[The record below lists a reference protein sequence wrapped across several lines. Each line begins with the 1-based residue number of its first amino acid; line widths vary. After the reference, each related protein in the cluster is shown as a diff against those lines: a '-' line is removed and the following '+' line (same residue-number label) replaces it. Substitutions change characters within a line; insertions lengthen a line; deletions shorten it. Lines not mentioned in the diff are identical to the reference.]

1 MLPIPLDALPTPA
14 LLVDVERLERNI
26 AAMAGAFTAAG
37 VALRPHVKTSKCWE
51 VARRQLEAG
60 AIGFTCSTAAE
71 VAWLSGHGVA
81 DLLWA
86 HIPIGPRKVA
96 FVVDI
101 IAGHGG
107 GRSDS
112 AVTAPRDSFAVAP
125 RDSVTATSRDSV
137 AVAARDPGP
146 AARSLTVS
154 RDSVAVAARDSG
166 PAARSSTVS
175 RDSVAVAARDPGP
188 AARSLTVSLDSVEA
202 ARPLSEAASAAGVTV
217 PFVLE
222 VNTGHAR
229 LGVDP
234 ADAVATADG
243 IAALPGL
250 RLRGVLTHEGHIAAL
265 PDRPAL
271 EQAGKAAGGLLVEVA
286 GALRAAGHD
295 VSIVSVGSTPGATST
310 PFVPGVTEGRP
321 GTYVYYDANQIRMG
335 SCRPDQCA
343 QTVLARVASVRRA
356 GRPIIDAGV
365 KAMSSDAIAVAG
377 GVGLVVDR
385 PGVTFVE
392 ANEEHGFLHDD
403 GAVPLSVGDLV
414 RLVPNHAC
422 GTTNMWSHV
431 YAVRGDQ
438 AVERWEI
445 SARY

>member
-1 MLPIPLDALPTPA
+1 MTPTPLDALPTPA
-14 LLVDVERLERNI
+14 LLVDLDRLERNI
-26 AAMAGAFTAAG
+26 AAMAGAFAAAG

-51 VARRQLEAG
+51 VARRQLDAG

-71 VAWLSGHGVA
+71 VAWLRGHGVA

-96 FVVDI
+96 FVVDT
-101 IAGHGG
+101 ALDGG
-107 GRSDS
+107 
-112 AVTAPRDSFAVAP
+112 
-125 RDSVTATSRDSV
+125 
-137 AVAARDPGP
+137 
-146 AARSLTVS
+146 
-154 RDSVAVAARDSG
+154 
-166 PAARSSTVS
+166 
-175 RDSVAVAARDPGP
+175 
-188 AARSLTVSLDSVEA
+188 LTVSLDSVEA

-234 ADAVATADG
+234 ADAVATAAG

-250 RLRGVLTHEGHIAAL
+250 RLRGVLTHEGHIYAL

-271 EQAGKAAGGLLVEVA
+271 EQGGKAAGGLLVQVA
-286 GALRAAGHD
+286 AALRTAGHD
-295 VSIVSVGSTPGATST
+295 VEIVSVGSTPGATST

-321 GTYVYYDANQIRMG
+321 GTYVYYDGNQIRLG
-335 SCRPDQCA
+335 SCGPDQCA

-365 KAMSSDAIAVAG
+365 KAMSSDAIAAAG

-403 GAVPLSVGDLV
+403 GPTPLAVGDLV

-422 GTTNMWSHV
+422 GTTNMWSHL

>member
-1 MLPIPLDALPTPA
+1 MLPTPLDALPTPA
-14 LLVDVERLERNI
+14 LLVDVDRLERNI
-26 AAMAGAFTAAG
+26 AAMAGAFAAAG

-71 VAWLSGHGVA
+71 VAWLRGHGVA

-96 FVVDI
+96 FVVDT
-101 IAGHGG
+101 IAQHSVSPGSAEAAGSVAG
-107 GRSDS
+107 SRS
-112 AVTAPRDSFAVAP
+112 AEAAA
-125 RDSVTATSRDSV
+125 SVTGSPSAGAT
-137 AVAARDPGP
+137 
-146 AARSLTVS
+146 
-154 RDSVAVAARDSG
+154 
-166 PAARSSTVS
+166 
-175 RDSVAVAARDPGP
+175 
-188 AARSLTVSLDSVEA
+188 RSLTVSLDSVEA
-202 ARPLSEAASAAGVTV
+202 ARPLSAAASAAGVTV

-234 ADAVATADG
+234 EDAVATAAG

-250 RLRGVLTHEGHIAAL
+250 RLRGVLTHEGHISAL
-265 PDRPAL
+265 PDRPSL
-271 EQAGKAAGGLLVEVA
+271 EEGGRTAGGLLVEVA
-286 GALRAAGHD
+286 SALRTAGHD
-295 VSIVSVGSTPGATST
+295 AEIVSVGSTPGATST

-321 GTYVYYDANQIRMG
+321 GTYVYYDGNQMRMG
-335 SCRPDQCA
+335 SCGPDQCA

-365 KAMSSDAIAVAG
+365 KAMSSDAIAAAG

-385 PGVTFVE
+385 PGITFVE
-392 ANEEHGFLHDD
+392 ANEEHGFLIDE
-403 GAVPLSVGDLV
+403 GVVPLAVGDLV

-422 GTTNMWSHV
+422 GTTNMWSHL

>member
-1 MLPIPLDALPTPA
+1 MTPLDALPTPA
-14 LLVDVERLERNI
+14 LLVDLDRLERNI
-26 AAMAGAFTAAG
+26 AAMAGAFATAG

-51 VARRQLEAG
+51 VARRQLDAG

-71 VAWLSGHGVA
+71 VAWLRGHGVA

-96 FVVDI
+96 FVVDT

-107 GRSDS
+107 PTVSPGSVKAAPLDS
-112 AVTAPRDSFAVAP
+112 TETGSL
-125 RDSVTATSRDSV
+125 DSVEAASLDSV
-137 AVAARDPGP
+137 E
-146 AARSLTVS
+146 
-154 RDSVAVAARDSG
+154 
-166 PAARSSTVS
+166 
-175 RDSVAVAARDPGP
+175 

-202 ARPLSEAASAAGVTV
+202 ARPLSEAASAAGITV

-234 ADAVATADG
+234 ADAVATAAG

-250 RLRGVLTHEGHIAAL
+250 RLRGVLTHEGHIYAS

-286 GALRAAGHD
+286 GALRTAGHD
-295 VSIVSVGSTPGATST
+295 VEIVSVGSTPGATST

-321 GTYVYYDANQIRMG
+321 GTYVYYDGNQIRMG
-335 SCRPDQCA
+335 SCGPDQCA

-365 KAMSSDAIAVAG
+365 KAMSSDAIAAAG

-403 GAVPLSVGDLV
+403 GPVPLSVGDLV

-422 GTTNMWSHV
+422 GTTNMWSHL